1 MASASRIPPVTIT
14 PPPLFNYSS
23 EDEEDGKEVDVT
35 TKNTSQGYKDL
46 LTVPQPAFLMK
57 RLSQSAEE
65 EEDVDVFLFS
75 CCERTK
81 LCTVTLYLW
90 LTLLAIGSA
99 ISLAVIGVLL
109 VEPWRKASSF
119 IKTQCT
125 STDYTSHE
133 RKCTCGKSCSSIYPC
148 LVVTVRYKDQ
158 EQRDHLV
165 RIKENES
172 ILDKEVSILH
182 SKYASMEH
190 LGFINFFLYDY
201 FPYRFN
207 FVDVRK

>member
-1 MASASRIPPVTIT
+1 MASTSRIPPVTIT

-23 EDEEDGKEVDVT
+23 EDEDDKET
-35 TKNTSQGYKDL
+35 GRTAINTSEGYKDL

-57 RLSQSAEE
+57 RLSQSTD
-65 EEDVDVFLFS
+65 EDEDGDVFLFS
-75 CCERTK
+75 CCEKTK

-125 STDYTSHE
+125 STEYVSQD
-133 RKCTCGKSCSSIYPC
+133 RKCTCGKSCSSVYPC
-148 LVVTVRYKDQ
+148 LIVTVRYKDQ
-158 EQRDHLV
+158 ELRDHLV

-172 ILDKEVSILH
+172 ILNKEVSILQ
-182 SKYASMEH
+182 SK
-190 LGFINFFLYDY
+190 
-201 FPYRFN
+201 
-207 FVDVRK
+207 

>member
-1 MASASRIPPVTIT
+1 MASTSRIPPVTIT
-14 PPPLFNYSS
+14 PPPLFSYSS
-23 EDEEDGKEVDVT
+23 EDEEDEKEVDVT
-35 TKNTSQGYKDL
+35 MKNTSQGYKDL

-57 RLSQSAEE
+57 RLSQSVEE

-148 LVVTVRYKDQ
+148 LIVTVQYKDQ

-172 ILDKEVSILH
+172 VLNKEVSISH
-182 SKYASMEH
+182 SKYVSVKH
-190 LGFINFFLYDY
+190 SDFIKFFLVLL
-201 FPYRFN
+201 FSHIGLILLM
-207 FVDVRK
+207 